1 MEDIACSYQIMST
14 SEFQQ
19 FFDDCVGNWSTE
31 RTYHYLTQQEVERSH
46 TKFVVEPITETLK
59 LKVLADNAFN
69 VPPDVNSLPG
79 YHLKF
84 ETVSEKGEKVSQQ
97 LNMLF
102 VTQGE
107 ESNFLQGKYLRDRA
121 YEEERPIIA
130 DFRFDST
137 KRELLMTT
145 NYTRVVAVD
154 SITMINPSL
163 RIRRILTYRRPTDG
177 PLDEVVLV
185 GFGVEQKKV

>member
-1 MEDIACSYQIMST
+1 MST

-46 TKFVVEPITETLK
+46 TKFVIEPITETLK
-59 LKVLADNAFN
+59 LKVLADNAFK
-69 VPPDVNSLPG
+69 VPPHVNSLPG

-102 VTQGE
+102 VTQE
-107 ESNFLQGKYLRDRA
+107 QESNSLQGKYLRDRA

-130 DFRFDST
+130 DFRFDNT

-145 NYTRVVAVD
+145 NYTRVIAVD

-163 RIRRILTYRRPTDG
+163 RIRRILTYRRPTEGEALSD
-177 PLDEVVLV
+177 VVLV
-185 GFGVEQKKV
+185 GFGVEQKVI

>member
-1 MEDIACSYQIMST
+1 MST
-14 SEFQQ
+14 SEFQK

-46 TKFVVEPITETLK
+46 TEFFVEPITETLK
-59 LKVLADNAFN
+59 LKVIADNAFSI
-69 VPPDVNSLPG
+69 PPDVDSLPG

-84 ETVSEKGEKVSQQ
+84 QTVSEKGEKVSQQ

-102 VTQGE
+102 VTQAQ
-107 ESNFLQGKYLRDRA
+107 ESTVLHGKYLRDRA

-130 DFRFDST
+130 DFRFDTT

-163 RIRRILTYRRPTDG
+163 RIRRILTYRRPVDSG

-185 GFGVEQKKV
+185 GFGVEQKGV